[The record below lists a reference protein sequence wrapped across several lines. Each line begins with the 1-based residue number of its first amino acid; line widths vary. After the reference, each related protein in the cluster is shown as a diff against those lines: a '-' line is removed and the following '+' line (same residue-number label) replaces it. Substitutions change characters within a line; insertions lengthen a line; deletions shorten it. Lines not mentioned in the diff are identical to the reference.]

1 MQNTTPEER
10 CRVQIDLSALKHN
23 LAFLKSRMQKHQHF
37 LMVVK
42 ADSYGHGAY
51 EISRAAIEEGAV
63 YLGVANPEEGKLLRI
78 QGCKT
83 PILILS
89 PCLENEIPTIIDYK
103 LSLNVSS
110 LPFAKALND
119 YAGCKGQKVNIH
131 LKVDSG
137 MHRSG
142 KEWTSILGFAEALM
156 SMEHL
161 VIEGIFSHFASSE
174 ADPEFCHLQEKRF
187 FDEIGKLPFKPK
199 YIHINNSAAV
209 VNGYGQASNL
219 VRLGILAYGVNT
231 TAMDLPLEPV
241 MTFHASLS
249 QIKQIDKG
257 ETIGYNRLWKA
268 VTKTNYGIIPIGYAD
283 GYDYLLSNNSQVL
296 VNGRLVPVI
305 GKISMDMIT
314 VDLGADSID
323 QVGDEVTLLGAGNP
337 ALKAENVVSRY
348 RGNPYELLCQ
358 IGRRAKRYYYMGNQL
373 LHSSPLSRRDFV
385 PDDFGD
391 SKLNQIIESAIAQ
404 RLQSS
409 EIGELIYREI
419 LRSFFFQKDNDI
431 HYRSNFKHDVFFA
444 PSELPGFYQVTTKL
458 TFDKIL
464 QNDYFLV
471 ACASSDEVLRKYFKR
486 KDVEYRWLMDNAF
499 ALSPDRFLV
508 SSVQVNDLVL
518 DTEVSVSGDCL
529 EIKCSHPRLKSLVGE
544 QVSFSINTQTYY
556 PMSAH
561 QLSIFI
567 SELTKGVD
575 LSFHFPELISQVECV
590 PVFSGQD
597 RFPHISRSKNQ
608 IRVYTK
614 PGEWVF
620 PISGIVFAY

>member
-1 MQNTTPEER
+1 MHNTIPDER
-10 CRVQIDLSALKHN
+10 CRVQIDLAAYKHN
-23 LAFLKSRMQKHQHF
+23 LAFLRSCMPKHQHF

-42 ADSYGHGAY
+42 ADAYGHGAF
-51 EISRAAIEEGAV
+51 EISKAALEEGAV

-78 QGCKT
+78 QGCKA

-89 PCLENEIPTIIDYK
+89 PCLEQEIPTIIDYK
-103 LSLNVSS
+103 LSPNVST
-110 LPFAKALND
+110 LPFAQALNG
-119 YAGCKGQKVNIH
+119 YAESRGEKVNIH

-142 KEWTSILGFAEALM
+142 KEWTGFLQYAKALL
-156 SMEHL
+156 SLENLH
-161 VIEGIFSHFASSE
+161 IEGVFSHFAASE
-174 ADPEFCHLQEKRF
+174 ADPEFCHLQETRF
-187 FDEIGKLPFKPK
+187 GEVIDQLPFTPK
-199 YIHINNSAAV
+199 YVHINNSAAV
-209 VNGYGQASNL
+209 VNGYAKSSNL
-219 VRLGILAYGVNT
+219 VRLGILAYGINT
-231 TAMDLPLEPV
+231 TDRDLPLKPV
-241 MTFHASLS
+241 MTFKASLS
-249 QIKQIDKG
+249 QIKHISQG
-257 ETIGYNRLWKA
+257 ESIGYNRIWQA
-268 VTKTNYGIIPIGYAD
+268 TEDTIYGIIPIGYAD
-283 GYDYLLSNNSQVL
+283 GYDYLLSNNAQVM
-296 VNGRLVPVI
+296 VNGRIVPVV

-314 VDLGADSID
+314 VDLGAGSSD
-323 QVGDEVTLLGAGNP
+323 QVGDEVTLLGAGDT
-337 ALKAENVVSRY
+337 ALKAENIVARY

-358 IGRRAKRYYYMGNQL
+358 IGRRAKRYYYLGSQL

-431 HYRSNFKHDVFFA
+431 HYRSNFKHEVSFA
-444 PSELPGFYQVTTKL
+444 TSELPGYYQATTKL

-464 QNDYFLV
+464 QHDYFLV
-471 ACASSDEVLRKYFKR
+471 ACASSDEVLQKYFKR

-499 ALSPDRFLV
+499 ELSPDRFLV

-518 DTEVSVSGDCL
+518 ETEVSISGKCL
-529 EIKCSHPRLKSLVGE
+529 EIRCSHPQLKSLVGE
-544 QVSFSINTQTYY
+544 QVSFSISTQTYY
-556 PMSAH
+556 PRSAH

-597 RFPHISRSKNQ
+597 RFPHITRGKNQ
-608 IRVYTK
+608 IRVFTK